1 MTKPVIGIIGGIGS
15 GKSAAAAALAR
26 QGGRVVAGDP
36 AGHAALLDPTIRQ
49 RIAERWPAAI
59 DQEGNVDRK
68 VLGRIVFADS
78 AQLRE
83 LESFVFPWIKSRLQ
97 QEIDAA
103 IADPAVRYVVLD
115 AAVMLEAGW
124 DGVCDKIIFIDAPR
138 EMRIARVAARGW
150 SADELDRRE
159 RSQMSIEEKRRRS
172 DAVLSNES
180 DLNQLQ
186 RDADQLLAHWGLHV
200 EFS

>member
-15 GKSAAAAALAR
+15 GKSAAAMALAR
-26 QGGRVVAGDP
+26 HGGRAVAGDP
-36 AGHAALLDPTIRQ
+36 AGHAALLDPVIRQ
-49 RIAERWPAAI
+49 RIAQRWPSAI
-59 DQEGNVDRK
+59 GHDGNVDRK
-68 VLGRIVFADS
+68 VLGRVVFADP

-103 IADPAVRYVVLD
+103 KADPAVRYVVLD

-124 DGVCDKIIFIDAPR
+124 AGVCNKLVFVDASR
-138 EMRIARVAARGW
+138 ELRIERVKARGW

-159 RSQMSIEEKRRRS
+159 RSQMSLEEKRRRS
-172 DAVLSNES
+172 DAVLSNQG
-180 DLNQLQ
+180 DLSQLQ
-186 RDADQLLAHWGLHV
+186 RDADELLTRWGMHV
-200 EFS
+200 ESS